1 MNCASAN
8 ARRPGAADSS
18 RSSRACVL
26 AASTAPSTPTAVTIA
41 EKRVVVLMP
50 DAMPVRFGGTH
61 AMIAFCVSPFM
72 MPAPQ
77 PVTNMPS
84 ATSR

>member
-1 MNCASAN
+1 MNDSSAN
-8 ARRPGAADSS
+8 TRRPGVEDSR

-26 AASTAPSTPTAVTIA
+26 AASTTPSTPTAVTIA

-50 DAMPVRFGGTH
+50 DAMPVRCGGTH

-72 MPAPQ
+72 MPAPH